1 MSYEKFQQE
10 DLVKAINTLRD
21 KLLEIENEPKDTSN
35 DGVSILETDEGSCV
49 QIMSNGIT
57 TLMSFDMYE
66 QLINTDLE
74 KVK

>member
-1 MSYEKFQQE
+1 MKQQDIFKAVE
-10 DLVKAINTLRD
+10 DLHI
-21 KLLEIENEPKDTSN
+21 KLLEIENEPKDTSK

-49 QIMSNGIT
+49 QIVSNDIY

-66 QLINTDLE
+66 QLTNTDLE